1 MYCTH
6 QIGTKMRLLERLATE
21 SLISA
26 QPNAHISVK
35 HHSYQPSP
43 SLLTTPTSSPIK
55 IGRKWLKVDVAGSN
69 WQKLAEWGFPNVV
82 SLQMHTGSNSDAE
95 ISNNFINQL
104 NVLSIMSVNYSLVK
118 YENKMGK
125 NAGESKFYARA
136 QVHESITLKM
146 FSKLISMQTT
156 VSRADVSA
164 VLVSAVENLVM
175 ELQRGNQVE
184 FDKNEVPPWFAVP
197 MGSVAES
204 VGAKLLFLH

>member
-1 MYCTH
+1 
-6 QIGTKMRLLERLATE
+6 
-21 SLISA
+21 
-26 QPNAHISVK
+26 
-35 HHSYQPSP
+35 
-43 SLLTTPTSSPIK
+43 
-55 IGRKWLKVDVAGSN
+55 
-69 WQKLAEWGFPNVV
+69 
-82 SLQMHTGSNSDAE
+82 
-95 ISNNFINQL
+95 
-104 NVLSIMSVNYSLVK
+104 MSVNYSLVK

-175 ELQRGNQVE
+175 ELQRGNKVE

>member
-6 QIGTKMRLLERLATE
+6 QICTKMRLLERLATE

-26 QPNAHISVK
+26 QPNAHISVKHRSYQHKPTLLSALSSTPISNK

-82 SLQMHTGSNSDAE
+82 SLQMYTGSNSDAE

-118 YENKMGK
+118 M
-125 NAGESKFYARA
+125 AGDTSAT
-136 QVHESITLKM
+136 ITT
-146 FSKLISMQTT
+146 SPVT
-156 VSRADVSA
+156 A
-164 VLVSAVENLVM
+164 
-175 ELQRGNQVE
+175 
-184 FDKNEVPPWFAVP
+184 
-197 MGSVAES
+197 
-204 VGAKLLFLH
+204 

>member
-26 QPNAHISVK
+26 QPNAHISVKHHSYQHKPTLLSVLSSTPISNK

-118 YENKMGK
+118 M
-125 NAGESKFYARA
+125 AGDTSAT
-136 QVHESITLKM
+136 ITT
-146 FSKLISMQTT
+146 SPVT
-156 VSRADVSA
+156 A
-164 VLVSAVENLVM
+164 
-175 ELQRGNQVE
+175 
-184 FDKNEVPPWFAVP
+184 
-197 MGSVAES
+197 
-204 VGAKLLFLH
+204 

>member
-6 QIGTKMRLLERLATE
+6 QICTKMRLLERLATE

-55 IGRKWLKVDVAGSN
+55 IGRKWQKVDVAGSN

-104 NVLSIMSVNYSLVK
+104 
-118 YENKMGK
+118 YENYRYDRG
-125 NAGESKFYARA
+125 A
-136 QVHESITLKM
+136 
-146 FSKLISMQTT
+146 
-156 VSRADVSA
+156 
-164 VLVSAVENLVM
+164 
-175 ELQRGNQVE
+175 LQRNSLQS
-184 FDKNEVPPWFAVP
+184 PLHP
-197 MGSVAES
+197 
-204 VGAKLLFLH
+204 GAAGARPRGGEWLAIHRLPLLHHP